1 MVEVSGVLDWGSFF
15 IGVVFATGVG
25 IALDL
30 IRTKRNLIH
39 AKEEILAL
47 RHKTKVKTDTKKKKK
62 LSQN

>member
-1 MVEVSGVLDWGSFF
+1 MVEVAGVLDWGSFI

-39 AKEEILAL
+39 AREEIHEL
-47 RHKTKVKTDTKKKKK
+47 TKRVRVKKDKKKKK
-62 LSQN
+62 SRI